1 MEIYILT
8 KEEQERYDGKILR
21 MLQAG
26 DGEFVPPLSTR
37 NSTTQTDFVI
47 VQGLTRG
54 VLNYF
59 RGLKEQKLLA
69 ATENGHL
76 LGLVSFRENFTNE
89 KISKLPNI
97 YISTVLVS
105 PEARGRGITGKMYE
119 TLFAEYKG
127 ASVFTRTWST
137 NAAHIRILEKLQFE
151 TLCVLKN
158 DRGQGVDTVYF
169 QRIAK

>member
-1 MEIYILT
+1 MQIHILT

-26 DGEFVPPLSTR
+26 DREFVPPLSTR
-37 NSTTQTDFVI
+37 NSTTQADFAAA
-47 VQGLTRG
+47 QSRDDG
-54 VLNYF
+54 VVRYF
-59 RGLKEQKLLA
+59 HGLKQQKLLA
-69 ATENGHL
+69 ATENDHL
-76 LGLVSFRENFTNE
+76 LGFVSFRENFTSE

-119 TLFAEYKG
+119 TLFAEYEG
-127 ASVFTRTWST
+127 TSVFTRTWST

-169 QRIAK
+169 QRTTK

>member
-1 MEIYILT
+1 MEIHILT
-8 KEEQERYDGKILR
+8 KEEKERYDGQILR
-21 MLQAG
+21 MLNAG
-26 DGEFVPPLSTR
+26 DEEFVPPLSTR

-59 RGLKEQKLLA
+59 RGLKQQKLLA
-69 ATENGHL
+69 ATENDQL
-76 LGLVSFRENFTNE
+76 LGFVSFRENFTNQ

-127 ASVFTRTWST
+127 VSVFTRTWST

-158 DRGQGVDTVYF
+158 DRGQGIDTVYF
-169 QRIAK
+169 QRAAK